1 MRSDAAFG
9 ALLALL
15 ATACTSVGLAQPEAA
30 PRAKHPG
37 DRSGL
42 GVGVGLGPLF
52 AGAGAQLVYYEELSQ
67 GFFVV
72 PALAYGIAGTDVDG
86 FYTGP
91 AAGVMAMLGRDN
103 HWVASTS
110 IGLIGAG
117 SRITRER
124 RRWSL
129 GFAGPADTSTYTS
142 AVSLELGYE
151 WMREDGGLFRLLLG
165 AMWLPDPKFET
176 RVFPIFT
183 LAGGWKS

>member
-1 MRSDAAFG
+1 MRSNAAFR

-15 ATACTSVGLAQPEAA
+15 MTACPTAALAEPAAA
-30 PRAKHPG
+30 PREKHPG

-42 GVGVGLGPLF
+42 GVGVGFGPLF
-52 AGAGAQLVYYEELSQ
+52 AGVGAQLVYYEELSE
-67 GFFVV
+67 GFFIV

-86 FYTGP
+86 FYTGL
-91 AAGVMAMLGRDN
+91 AAGVMAMLGRDD

-110 IGLIGAG
+110 IGSIGAG
-117 SRITRER
+117 SRITREER
-124 RRWSL
+124 RGSL
-129 GFAGPADTSTYTS
+129 GFAGPADTSTYAS

-165 AMWLPDPKFET
+165 AMWIPDPSFET